1 MRHMKR
7 QTMPKSWPVPRK
19 GNKYVVRPN
28 FGNDKGLPILIMLRD
43 ILGVAKTR
51 KEVKKALHEKNI
63 LINGKAVSNE
73 KNVAVLFDIVTIKTL
88 TGRLVTGRLKEANPP
103 YKVSYG
109 DFVPEILKLREII
122 HRDMDGE
129 SNE

>member
-43 ILGVAKTR
+43 ILGVLR
-51 KEVKKALHEKNI
+51 I
-63 LINGKAVSNE
+63 GSR
-73 KNVAVLFDIVTIKTL
+73 IKL
-88 TGRLVTGRLKEANPP
+88 CANPIR
-103 YKVSYG
+103 KWITSLG
-109 DFVPEILKLREII
+109 LF
-122 HRDMDGE
+122 
-129 SNE
+129 